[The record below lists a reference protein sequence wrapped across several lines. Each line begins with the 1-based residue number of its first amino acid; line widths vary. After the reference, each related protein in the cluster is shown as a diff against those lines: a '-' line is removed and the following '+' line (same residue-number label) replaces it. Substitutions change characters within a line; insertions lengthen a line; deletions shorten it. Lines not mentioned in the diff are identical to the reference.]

1 MDSPARDYLLRLR
14 HELRRDPL
22 LARRVIE
29 EATDHLEQIVAEE
42 RRNGMSQI
50 EAEEAAVRRF
60 GPPGPLAVQFDV
72 FSLPLRVMVGLSSA
86 MTIAVALW
94 LFNVIAFV
102 LPSRDPARVPL
113 WSGVAI
119 GFLAYSGLCLAYL
132 VAGPKHTM
140 LRGVVLTL
148 SVVAIA
154 LGAWGVVQ
162 MVVAASSGRNFEG
175 YILLMG
181 LILAGQGVVTLAY
194 TAMSVAIARRI
205 AAR

>member
-1 MDSPARDYLLRLR
+1 MDSPAGDYLRRLR

-94 LFNVIAFV
+94 LFTVIAFV
-102 LPSRDPARVPL
+102 LPARDPARIPL
-113 WSGVAI
+113 WSSVAV
-119 GFLAYSGLCLAYL
+119 GFLIYSGLCLAYL
-132 VAGPKHTM
+132 IVGPRNAP
-140 LRGVVLTL
+140 LRATVLTL
-148 SVVAIA
+148 SVAAIA
-154 LGAWGVVQ
+154 IGAYGVVRMAQ
-162 MVVAASSGRNFEG
+162 AAAAGRNFEG

-181 LILAGQGVVTLAY
+181 LIIAGHGVVALVY